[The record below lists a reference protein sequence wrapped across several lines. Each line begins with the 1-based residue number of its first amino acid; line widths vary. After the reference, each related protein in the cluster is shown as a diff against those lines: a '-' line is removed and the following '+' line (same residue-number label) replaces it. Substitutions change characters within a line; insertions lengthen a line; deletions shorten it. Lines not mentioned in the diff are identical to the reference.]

1 MIRFEHFAIRPYTMD
16 DLDDLSTILGDPQL
30 MKYLEKTYSC
40 QETEEF
46 LIQYGLRECP
56 AVYALEECE
65 SSRLAGH
72 IIFHPYDVNSYEI
85 GWIILK
91 EFQGGKLASKV
102 TRELV
107 RYGMDRGIHEY
118 VIECVP
124 DQKACIHIAEKCG
137 FEKER
142 KDGDLLVFRKTV

>member
-1 MIRFEHFAIRPYTMD
+1 MD

-30 MKYLEKTYSC
+30 MKYMEKTYSHE
-40 QETEEF
+40 ETEEF

-91 EFQGGKLASKV
+91 EFQGGKGRV
-102 TRELV
+102 VHDEITDGQYEV
-107 RYGMDRGIHEY
+107 FYNYVDRDGNFIDDWE
-118 VIECVP
+118 
-124 DQKACIHIAEKCG
+124 IA
-137 FEKER
+137 R
-142 KDGDLLVFRKTV
+142 